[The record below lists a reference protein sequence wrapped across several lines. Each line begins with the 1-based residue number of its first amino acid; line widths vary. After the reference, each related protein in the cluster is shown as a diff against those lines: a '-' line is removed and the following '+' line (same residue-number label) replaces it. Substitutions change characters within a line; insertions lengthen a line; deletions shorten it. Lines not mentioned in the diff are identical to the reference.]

1 MQIGCK
7 LDLCNRDARP
17 HPVHPFTMDSRGP
30 WGRVRF
36 SRGGHRVGHA
46 RPSQTANSTAA
57 TAPAH
62 PARLRRRRS
71 RSRAAGVPP
80 AGPRVIGPT
89 RSVRVFAYGS
99 PADMRKG
106 STACTV
112 WSGSTSS
119 RTRSRVTCTCS
130 SLGGPD
136 GLRQLVN
143 AAHQRG
149 FAVPKTR
156 KRAKLRSVAQDAALV
171 ITYFAQ
177 CLIHQGEQ

>member
-30 WGRVRF
+30 WGRVRL
-36 SRGGHRVGHA
+36 SRGGHRVGH
-46 RPSQTANSTAA
+46 
-57 TAPAH
+57 
-62 PARLRRRRS
+62 ARLRRRRS